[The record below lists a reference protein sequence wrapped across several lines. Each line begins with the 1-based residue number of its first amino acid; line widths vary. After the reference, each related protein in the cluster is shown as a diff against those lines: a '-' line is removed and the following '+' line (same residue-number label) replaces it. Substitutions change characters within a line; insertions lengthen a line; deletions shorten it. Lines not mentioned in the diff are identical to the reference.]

1 MNKFED
7 FKKIDELEKEREG
20 QIIKTSI
27 LGIVGNGLLALFK
40 VIVGIS
46 SNSIAIIVDAVNN
59 LADAASSV
67 ITIVGTKLAAKA
79 PDKDHPFGYGRIEY
93 LSAMVVSVI
102 ILYVGV
108 SSLVEACKKI
118 INPTKPSYSVVTV
131 VIVILSVIVK
141 LIIARYFIKIGEDV
155 KSDPLINSGKD
166 AKLDSVVSLSILLA
180 AGLYVL
186 FDISLE
192 AYLGAIISIIIIK
205 SAIDMLSKTISQL
218 LGEKINPELAK

>member
-1 MNKFED
+1 MKKFED